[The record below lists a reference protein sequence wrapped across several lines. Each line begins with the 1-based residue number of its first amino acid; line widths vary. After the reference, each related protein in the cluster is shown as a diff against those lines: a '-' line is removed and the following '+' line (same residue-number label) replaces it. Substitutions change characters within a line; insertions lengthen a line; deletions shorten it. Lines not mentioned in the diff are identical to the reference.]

1 MRKAQLAS
9 SGTLRESSAWVG
21 DVVEGQLA
29 LSDVIAARKSGGN
42 ATAGKA
48 SMLGNV
54 VSKLLG
60 LLSLPAARVLEEGAD
75 GTSIVLSGDTSDLLP
90 IVVPAVWVDTV
101 EETDGC

>member
-1 MRKAQLAS
+1 
-9 SGTLRESSAWVG
+9 
-21 DVVEGQLA
+21 
-29 LSDVIAARKSGGN
+29 
-42 ATAGKA
+42 
-48 SMLGNV
+48 MLGNV